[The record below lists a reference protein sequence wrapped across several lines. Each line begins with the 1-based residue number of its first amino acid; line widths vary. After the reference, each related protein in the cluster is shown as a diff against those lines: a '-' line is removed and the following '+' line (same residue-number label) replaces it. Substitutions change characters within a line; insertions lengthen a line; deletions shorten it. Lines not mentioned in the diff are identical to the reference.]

1 MSFSGY
7 GEDAVMPNHEN
18 LASLSDSVAVAIH
31 DTITELN
38 NDSATS
44 EIQVIEQ
51 PKVTLDI
58 AEGDL
63 MNGGAKGHVMKGG
76 EEGDFMK
83 GGAEGQSIKKGAEL
97 AEAKAKKGFFLS
109 TMFDKCTRAPWQ
121 PPKFVF
127 PIVWTFL
134 YTLYIVILNKTW
146 KSESSRGSLII
157 GLILNL
163 AWIPIFYFNSKAGL
177 AVIAVMIGVAFDT
190 SRRLELD
197 GYHTLNNW
205 FYTYIAWLIFAF
217 TINLYIALKCEN

>member
-7 GEDAVMPNHEN
+7 GEDAIMPNPEN
-18 LASLSDSVAVAIH
+18 LASLPDSVAVAIH
-31 DTITELN
+31 DTTTELN

-51 PKVTLDI
+51 PKVTVDI
-58 AEGDL
+58 AEVSL
-63 MNGGAKGHVMKGG
+63 
-76 EEGDFMK
+76 MK
-83 GGAEGQSIKKGAEL
+83 GGAEGAEGHVLKGGEVKGGAEGQTMKVG
-97 AEAKAKKGFFLS
+97 AETAKKGFFLS

-134 YTLYIVILNKTW
+134 YTLYIIILNKTW

-205 FYTYIAWLIFAF
+205 FYSYIAWLIFAF
-217 TINLYIALKCEN
+217 TLNLYIALKCEN

>member
-7 GEDAVMPNHEN
+7 GEDASIIEKP
-18 LASLSDSVAVAIH
+18 ASQEPVISSVISSDSVADAVATNS
-31 DTITELN
+31 DTTVSELKI
-38 NDSATS
+38 DS
-44 EIQVIEQ
+44 VIEQ
-51 PKVTLDI
+51 PHFIEQPQLGL
-58 AEGDL
+58 E
-63 MNGGAKGHVMKGG
+63 
-76 EEGDFMK
+76 
-83 GGAEGQSIKKGAEL
+83 GGAEGDSMTGMPQ
-97 AEAKAKKGFFLS
+97 AKTGFFLS

-134 YTLYIVILNKTW
+134 YTLYIIILNKTW

-163 AWIPIFYFNSKAGL
+163 AWIPLFYWNSKAGL

-217 TINLYIALKCEN
+217 TLNLYIALKCKN

>member
-7 GEDAVMPNHEN
+7 GEDAIIPNPEN
-18 LASLSDSVAVAIH
+18 PASLPDSVAVAIR
-31 DTITELN
+31 DTTTELN

-51 PKVTLDI
+51 PKVTVDI
-58 AEGDL
+58 AGGDL
-63 MNGGAKGHVMKGG
+63 MKGEAEGHVLKGG

-83 GGAEGQSIKKGAEL
+83 GGAEGQTMKVGAEP
-97 AEAKAKKGFFLS
+97 AKKGFFLS

-134 YTLYIVILNKTW
+134 YTLYIIILNKTW

-205 FYTYIAWLIFAF
+205 FYSYIAWLIFAF
-217 TINLYIALKCEN
+217 TLNLYIALKCEN

>member
-1 MSFSGY
+1 
-7 GEDAVMPNHEN
+7 MPNHEN
-18 LASLSDSVAVAIH
+18 LASLSDSVVVAIH
-31 DTITELN
+31 DTTTELI
-38 NDSATS
+38 NDSTNS

-51 PKVTLDI
+51 PKVSLDI
-58 AEGDL
+58 AEEGFL
-63 MNGGAKGHVMKGG
+63 IKGGA
-76 EEGDFMK
+76 EGVFMK
-83 GGAEGQSIKKGAEL
+83 GGAEGQTMKVGAEPKQ
-97 AEAKAKKGFFLS
+97 AEAKKGFFLS

-134 YTLYIVILNKTW
+134 YTLYIIILNKTW